1 MSARTLLFA
10 SHNAGK
16 LRELRALLPGHQII
30 GLSELSPPPEPV
42 EESAP
47 DLSGNAALKALAGA
61 ALTGHL
67 CLADDSGL
75 EVDALDGAPG
85 VRSARYAPGSDS
97 DRNQALLRAL
107 DGIPEGPERGARFRC
122 VLALADPL
130 RAPTRSEEELPPGI
144 RRGERCDFA
153 EGTLEGEIALTSRGA
168 GGFGYD
174 PLFKLPDGRRL
185 AELSGDEKNQISH
198 RGRALEQIRPLLL
211 RALKAT
217 P

>member
-1 MSARTLLFA
+1 MSDRILLFA
-10 SHNAGK
+10 THNAGK
-16 LRELRALLPGHQII
+16 LRELRALLPEHKVI

-42 EESAP
+42 EETAP

-61 ALTGHL
+61 SLTGHL

-85 VRSARYAPGSDS
+85 VRSARYAPGSDN
-97 DRNQALLRAL
+97 DRNRALLGAL
-107 DGIPEGPERGARFRC
+107 DGLPEGHPRSARFRC

-130 RAPTRSEEELPPGI
+130 RASGHSEGTLPPGI

-153 EGTLEGEIALTSRGA
+153 EGTLEGEIALASRGDR
-168 GGFGYD
+168 GFGYD
-174 PLFKLPDGRRL
+174 PIFQLPDGRRL
-185 AELSGDEKNQISH
+185 AELSSDEKNEISH
-198 RGRALEQIRPLLL
+198 RGRALEKMRPLLL
-211 RALKAT
+211 HALKQR